1 MSFKTSPAEPAEPH
15 RPEPRRAEAS
25 AVALVDCDNFYC
37 SCERV
42 FDPKLRRRPLVVLSN
57 NDGCVISRSAEAK
70 ALDIPMGAPFFK
82 IRRDLEKNGVA
93 IRSSNYALYGDMSR
107 RVQETLATFTPD
119 LEAYSIDECFIG
131 LTASAV
137 ESIDELGERIRQ
149 RVGQWTGIPVSVG
162 LAPTKSLAKI
172 ATHQA
177 KRSGSGVARLFVEDT
192 DYEAVL
198 RDTPIRKVWGVGHR
212 LAPKFES
219 VGIPTAWHLR
229 GADEAWVQKQ
239 WGVTLAR
246 LVRELRGV
254 PSFAI
259 ETNPPPKKAVAF
271 TRSFGVPPESLEEM
285 SEAVSAY
292 VSKALR
298 KLRKQRRKAGVLSL
312 YLRTFDKERT
322 AHSFASR
329 TIELPVATDWTHEI
343 ARHALAALEEIYRPG
358 VRYKKAGVILH
369 DLRPTTGVQQSIFD
383 DEAPARRLKGERLM
397 QAVDII
403 NQRHGAE
410 IIQTASEGLE
420 QRWQLRCAH
429 RSPKYTSRWTD
440 VLVVRC

>member
-1 MSFKTSPAEPAEPH
+1 
-15 RPEPRRAEAS
+15 
-25 AVALVDCDNFYC
+25 
-37 SCERV
+37 
-42 FDPKLRRRPLVVLSN
+42 
-57 NDGCVISRSAEAK
+57 
-70 ALDIPMGAPFFK
+70 
-82 IRRDLEKNGVA
+82 
-93 IRSSNYALYGDMSR
+93 
-107 RVQETLATFTPD
+107 
-119 LEAYSIDECFIG
+119 
-131 LTASAV
+131 
-137 ESIDELGERIRQ
+137 
-149 RVGQWTGIPVSVG
+149 
-162 LAPTKSLAKI
+162 
-172 ATHQA
+172 
-177 KRSGSGVARLFVEDT
+177 
-192 DYEAVL
+192 
-198 RDTPIRKVWGVGHR
+198 
-212 LAPKFES
+212 
-219 VGIPTAWHLR
+219 
-229 GADEAWVQKQ
+229 
-239 WGVTLAR
+239 
-246 LVRELRGV
+246 
-254 PSFAI
+254 
-259 ETNPPPKKAVAF
+259 
-271 TRSFGVPPESLEEM
+271 EEM